1 MTRKQIWLNFLSFHT
16 TVKQTVRVVS
26 AGDEG
31 LVWPGGALPGLISFW
46 QFCQHNYVNTIFG
59 RLWQAFWQYDFG
71 NIILSTWFLIVCG
84 EHFGNMII
92 ERYQDMRAEDP
103 AQAEDFK
110 KQMTERFQMI
120 DVSGD
125 GDDSEEYK
133 DKDGY

>member
-1 MTRKQIWLNFLSFHT
+1 MATLS
-16 TVKQTVRVVS
+16 S
-26 AGDEG
+26 
-31 LVWPGGALPGLISFW
+31 
-46 QFCQHNYVNTIFG
+46 
-59 RLWQAFWQYDFG
+59 
-71 NIILSTWFLIVCG
+71 ST
-84 EHFGNMII
+84 
-92 ERYQDMRAEDP
+92 YQDMRAEDP